1 MSVVLNLPA
10 VSPEDVWGAQNNAN
24 LQALKD
30 GVDAASSAGGALSN
44 VPNIDATQR
53 SNQTGTQLAAT
64 ISDLA
69 SAVLATVAAALQ
81 GGTGISVTFDGTH
94 LTIAS
99 TTVPGAV
106 YATHNGSSYPTRA
119 SVTSNLTQPVIFRGP
134 DNNKVTVDATYC
146 LDGVDEFEGW

>member
-53 SNQTGTQLAAT
+53 ANHTGTQLAAT
-64 ISDLA
+64 ISDLPA
-69 SAVLATVAAALQ
+69 AVLTAMVAAITA
-81 GGTGISVTFDGTH
+81 GSGISVVAAGSTITISGT
-94 LTIAS
+94 TAAG
-99 TTVPGAV
+99 PV
-106 YATHNGSSYPTRA
+106 YAFYNGSAYPTRA
-119 SVTSNLTQPVIFRGP
+119 SVTPNVGQPVIWRGP
-134 DNNKVTVDATYC
+134 DATKPNIDATYA
-146 LDGVDEFEGW
+146 LNEVDEFLGF